1 MEKHVIVL
9 ERVND
14 TYGAPFGRPDIDH
27 GVAFLQE
34 GATVWLAE
42 VPFIDDCYDI
52 GGAYW
57 GAGVTLW
64 VAEYGPAI
72 EPESGAEVYIR
83 LFERASCYE
92 QAVSRFREQLGSKV
106 EFIQTET
113 NTWQVLAQDIGAEIF
128 EQDDGYGWRTLYGP
142 DRSMSGF
149 ETMREAYDSLIDYA
163 QVDSDED
170 D

>member
-27 GVAFLQE
+27 GVAFLPE
-34 GATVWLAE
+34 GATVWQAE

-57 GAGVTLW
+57 GVGVTLW
-64 VAEYGPAI
+64 VAEYGPAT
-72 EPESGAEVYIR
+72 EPESDAEIYIR

-113 NTWQVLAQDIGAEIF
+113 NTWQILAQRIGAEIF

-149 ETMREAYDSLIDYA
+149 ETMREAYDSLTDYA
-163 QVDSDED
+163 REFGYED
-170 D
+170 I